1 MQLGDTRI
9 KCVHIDCEEKVRS
22 KKRTA
27 IPARTEKLVSVRCK
41 KRLSIQMVD
50 FDPVQLKGL
59 AGVFVSRARVIPN
72 GNGVFQISV
81 LNVNEAGV
89 TLNCR
94 KLMGH
99 IFQPDEIVCDIKI
112 CNEDSSL
119 PISEIQY
126 GRNVTSEQSTKVRA
140 VYRKL

>member
-1 MQLGDTRI
+1 
-9 KCVHIDCEEKVRS
+9 
-22 KKRTA
+22 
-27 IPARTEKLVSVRCK
+27 
-41 KRLSIQMVD
+41 MVD
-50 FDPVQLKGL
+50 FDPVQLKGV

-72 GNGVFQISV
+72 VNGVFQISV

-119 PISEIQY
+119 PISQIQY
-126 GRNVTSEQSTKVRA
+126 GRNLTSEQSTKVRELIKKYD
-140 VYRKL
+140 VLFTESSKKPKQTKLIKHRITTNDALPVKQKEGGYQSLGKMR